1 MHTNNHSS
9 STMDGTT
16 VIELFFA
23 LTQCG
28 IGKRKDLPRTPNAQ
42 EWNELFDIAKKQ
54 ALPGI
59 AFAGIEV
66 LPQEQRPT
74 KDILLQWYKL
84 STIIKGKNS
93 TLDKRCALISEKFK
107 SEGFKNCILK
117 GQGIARLYPNPALR
131 TPGDIDIWLDGGD
144 EKAIE
149 YVKRFFP
156 ECEPTYHH
164 VKFPIANGLD
174 IEIHY
179 RPTWLYNPFTN
190 RRLQRF
196 FEENAAMQF
205 NNDITTAEGNFSA
218 PTVAFNHV
226 YILLHIYRHVF
237 FEGIG
242 MRQLLDYYF
251 VLQQGMSANE
261 KSEYIVLLKRFGL
274 MKFAKGVMYVLQRM
288 FGLDEEH
295 TPVEPNKRHGEFLL
309 REIMIA
315 GNFGK
320 YDHRYNLGQQEYSFK
335 RAVETMRRTMTLATR
350 YPGETFWS
358 PWFKVWHYFWRKSHK
373 N

>member
-1 MHTNNHSS
+1 MNSA
-9 STMDGTT
+9 T

-23 LTQCG
+23 LIQCG
-28 IGKRKDLPRTPNAQ
+28 IGKRKDLPCTPTAQ
-42 EWNELFDIAKKQ
+42 EWSELFDIAKKQ
-54 ALPGI
+54 ALSGI
-59 AFAGIEV
+59 AFAGIEQ

-93 TLDKRCALISEKFK
+93 TLDKKCALISEKFK

-117 GQGIARLYPNPALR
+117 GQGIAQLYPTPALR
-131 TPGDIDIWLDGGD
+131 LPGDIDIWLDSGD
-144 EKAIE
+144 EKTIE

-164 VKFPIANGLD
+164 VEFPIANGLD

-196 FEENAAMQF
+196 FEENAATQF
-205 NNDITTAEGNFSA
+205 NNDITTAEGSFPA
-218 PTVAFNHV
+218 ATAAFNRV
-226 YILLHIYRHVF
+226 YILLHIYRHIF
-237 FEGIG
+237 SEGVG

-251 VLQQGMSANE
+251 VLQQGMSSNE

-288 FGLDEEH
+288 FGLDKEH

-320 YDHRYNLGQQEYSFK
+320 YD
-335 RAVETMRRTMTLATR
+335 TR
-350 YPGETFWS
+350 YSMASKENEFAHFLNSMKRIARLTFQYPNETLWS
-358 PWFKVWHYFWRKSHK
+358 PYFKIWHYFWRKSHK